1 MRPGLAGKMRGCS
14 VWHSMFAIQIPVVEK
29 ILRTVAVY
37 ATILI
42 LFRLAGKRDLAI
54 LNLFDFVVLFLLSN
68 VVQNAII
75 GNDTSLVG
83 GIIGAAT
90 LVTVNAVLNRWI
102 AISDRAARILEGKPT
117 TVIKDGRF
125 LPGAARRLSLRPTD
139 VERAI
144 RVQNGDDI
152 TEIATGL
159 MEPNGQLVFTL
170 KKEEQSASKSKSVV
184 AGLRAQLT
192 GIEGSLELLAAS
204 R

>member
-1 MRPGLAGKMRGCS
+1 M
-14 VWHSMFAIQIPVVEK
+14 WHSMFVVQIPVAEK

-42 LFRLAGKRDLAI
+42 LFRLAGKRDLAT
-54 LNLFDFVVLFLLSN
+54 LNMFDFVVLFLLSN

>member
-1 MRPGLAGKMRGCS
+1 M
-14 VWHSMFAIQIPVVEK
+14 WHSMFADQVPIAEK
-29 ILRTVAVY
+29 ILRTVLVY

-42 LFRLAGKRDLAI
+42 LFRLAGKRDLAS
-54 LNLFDFVVLFLLSN
+54 LNMFDFVVLFLLSN

-90 LVTVNAVLNRWI
+90 LVTVNAALNRLI
-102 AISDRAARILEGKPT
+102 AVNDRAARILNGKPT
-117 TVIKDGRF
+117 TLIEDGRF
-125 LPGAARRLSLRPTD
+125 LPDAGRRLSLRPSD

-159 MEPNGQLVFTL
+159 MGPNGQLVLTL
-170 KKEEQSASKSKSVV
+170 KPEEQSASKKDI
-184 AGLRAQLT
+184 AGLRAQLRA
-192 GIEGSLELLAAS
+192 IEHSIELLAAS